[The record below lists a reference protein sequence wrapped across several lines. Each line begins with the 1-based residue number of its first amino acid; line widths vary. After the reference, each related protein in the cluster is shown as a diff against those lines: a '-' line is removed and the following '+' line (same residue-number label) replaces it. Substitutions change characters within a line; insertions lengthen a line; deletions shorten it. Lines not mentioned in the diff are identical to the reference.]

1 MNTKVGLI
9 GLSQTILADTF
20 GIEFPSSFAD
30 AIDEYE
36 RLVSTWNDYAS
47 LVSSTDLK
55 QGFAQ
60 HVADSLCLAPYINF
74 YTDTRR
80 SYLDIGSGAGFP
92 AVPLKLLFPE
102 MPVTLVERNG
112 RKVAFLNKLVVS
124 LPIPNVQIIQASYP
138 IEFSPEPPFVITARA
153 IERPKHFVDTLS
165 TVMSAE
171 CIFLRQSGSHPCA
184 LPAALEGSSIQD
196 AFDRE
201 SLRRGNLSRVSK
213 TYRS

>member
-1 MNTKVGLI
+1 MKEGLI

-20 GIEFPSSFAD
+20 GIEFPSNFGD

-36 RLVSTWNDYAS
+36 GLVSTWNDYAS

-60 HVADSLCLAPYINF
+60 HVADSLCLAPYLNF
-74 YTDTRR
+74 YTNAQR

-124 LPIPNVQIIQASYP
+124 LPMPNVQIVQASYP

-153 IERPKHFVDTLS
+153 IERPKHFLDALS
-165 TVMSAE
+165 VVMSDE
-171 CIFLRQSGSHPCA
+171 CIFLRQSGFHPCA
-184 LPAALEGSSIQD
+184 LPTTLHEAPIQD
-196 AFDRE
+196 AFDGE